1 MRSLAAL
8 GVENAQI
15 TSRRRPSSRGRDPT
29 MSSRSAAS
37 APRWKGHNRR
47 CTASN
52 RAKGTPM
59 NKPTTE
65 LAYRDRVTGLQL
77 TVDGSMQ
84 KVGMPKTDPPACA
97 AIGCTVVDVVR
108 LTDQLNMWSDD
119 EGLYNSQANPHHQ
132 TGAPLPARHPT
143 SLPPAL
149 LRHHDDP
156 RFRTGSLA
164 ARGRPGLRGG
174 ALGECRVQVAAAL
187 AALTVTISAGAS
199 ERAAELSNL
208 LNGALHT
215 CGNNFGQNLTYGSM
229 TPDGFN
235 FFFARLTPP
244 RLRSVTPD
252 SESTRCMNP

>member
-1 MRSLAAL
+1 MTKDCTTPKPIHIIKLAHHFQRDIPPRYRQPYFGTTMIL
-8 GVENAQI
+8 G
-15 TSRRRPSSRGRDPT
+15 
-29 MSSRSAAS
+29 S
-37 APRWKGHNRR
+37 APGP
-47 CTASN
+47 S
-52 RAKGTPM
+52 
-59 NKPTTE
+59 
-65 LAYRDRVTGLQL
+65 
-77 TVDGSMQ
+77 
-84 KVGMPKTDPPACA
+84 PPGA
-97 AIGCTVVDVVR
+97 APGC
-108 LTDQLNMWSDD
+108 
-119 EGLYNSQANPHHQ
+119 
-132 TGAPLPARHPT
+132 
-143 SLPPAL
+143 
-149 LRHHDDP
+149 
-156 RFRTGSLA
+156 
-164 ARGRPGLRGG
+164 GG

>member
-174 ALGECRVQVAAAL
+174 TRGMSSSGGGRARCVDRHHQRRCVRKSRGAVQSAQRCFAHLRQQLWAKLNLWIDDTRRV
-187 AALTVTISAGAS
+187 
-199 ERAAELSNL
+199 
-208 LNGALHT
+208 
-215 CGNNFGQNLTYGSM
+215 
-229 TPDGFN
+229 
-235 FFFARLTPP
+235 
-244 RLRSVTPD
+244 
-252 SESTRCMNP
+252 